1 MKTNWPKNELIKFPY
16 LSFSPPPPTFL
27 IYRYSLKK
35 LHEIQLIISHSNVFY
50 HGNLERNLRTDS
62 VIGTQYFGANQFDL
76 NFIWQQMEANASSSR
91 QTSMDE
97 SDGTAEDITTT
108 GTSTSSSSSSAQMSA
123 GKHLS
128 GIAANTAYRNYQYST
143 RQSGVD
149 YKSSSQLIFDVLMQ
163 MIEVS
168 W

>member
-1 MKTNWPKNELIKFPY
+1 M
-16 LSFSPPPPTFL
+16 
-27 IYRYSLKK
+27 
-35 LHEIQLIISHSNVFY
+35 
-50 HGNLERNLRTDS
+50 ERNLRTDS
-62 VIGTQYFGANQFDL
+62 VIGTQCFGANQFDL

-108 GTSTSSSSSSAQMSA
+108 GTSTSSSSAQMSA
-123 GKHLS
+123 GKHLC

-168 W
+168 